1 MSDTRIA
8 QLMAF
13 LEEDPDDNFTLFALA
28 LEYIKK
34 GDAGQAEKLFKR
46 IVTNDPAYVGVYY
59 HLGKL
64 YESLGDFDMARSTYR
79 MGIGV
84 TRKSGELHALS
95 ELETALGEC
104 GDSQN

>member
-1 MSDTRIA
+1 MSDARIA
-8 QLMAF
+8 QLKAF

-34 GDAGQAEKLFKR
+34 GDAGQAEKLFKS
-46 IVTNDPAYVGVYY
+46 ILVNDPAYVGVYY

-64 YESLGDFDMARSTYR
+64 YESLGDISMARSTYNE
-79 MGIGV
+79 GIVV
-84 TRKSGELHALS
+84 TRKARELHALS

-104 GDSQN
+104 GDS